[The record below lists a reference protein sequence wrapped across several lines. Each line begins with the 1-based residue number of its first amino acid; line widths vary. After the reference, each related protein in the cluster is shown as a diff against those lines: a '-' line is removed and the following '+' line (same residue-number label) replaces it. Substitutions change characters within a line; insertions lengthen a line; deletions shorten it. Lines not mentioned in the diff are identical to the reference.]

1 MMSLHAPSVSEN
13 ESAGAVAGG
22 VGGGTTEEAAGSG
35 TGEGEGVRSGSVPQ
49 PQRGAGA
56 SWYDCTAGVLEA
68 EAVEML
74 RRFYSRG
81 NARAPNPQRP
91 V

>member
-1 MMSLHAPSVSEN
+1 MMSLHAPLVPEN
-13 ESAGAVAGG
+13 ENSETV
-22 VGGGTTEEAAGSG
+22 VGGAGPEAMEEVASSG
-35 TGEGEGVRSGSVPQ
+35 TGKGEGVRESSVPQ
-49 PQRGAGA
+49 RDAGA